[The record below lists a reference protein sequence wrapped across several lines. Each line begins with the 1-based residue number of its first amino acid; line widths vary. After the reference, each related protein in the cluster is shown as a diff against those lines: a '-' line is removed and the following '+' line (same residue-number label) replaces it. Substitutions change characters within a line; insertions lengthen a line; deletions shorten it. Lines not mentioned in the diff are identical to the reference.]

1 MCRWRR
7 RRRRPRRPRRVRQRH
22 CRRLLRPAPPR
33 LWPRRPVDWRPAQR
47 VRAAR
52 GPARALS
59 KSGRYVPVAGDQYPV
74 PLASLRSVANDP
86 PSVAPANFQVSQSCG
101 RQTAAV
107 RAAFAGSCSASHRS
121 LVTVNEATGTDPT
134 ASAQA
139 CGPPSSATRSSAAR
153 ADRVSFHSRA
163 GRITFPSSSR
173 QIIPCCCPPTAIAAT
188 SSRPPAARAAS
199 CSAIHQTCGS
209 TSVPG
214 GCDDRPSRINAP
226 DSASRMMT
234 LHVWVDES
242 IPATRVMR
250 PPARSVHAGWV
261 DHWASGFEYPASS
274 CTCASIQ
281 PCARRYMAAVRVHVW
296 VNQG

>member
-1 MCRWRR
+1 METTTS
-7 RRRRPRRPRRVRQRH
+7 PTSAPTPSAAAA
-22 CRRLLRPAPPR
+22 LSPAPAPSTAPLVASPAGR
-33 LWPRRPVDWRPAQR
+33 LAASTTGTRGSWPNAS
-47 VRAAR
+47 
-52 GPARALS
+52 LS

-107 RAAFAGSCSASHRS
+107 RAAFAGSSSASHRKFGDS
-121 LVTVNEATGTDPT
+121 ERGRYRPRHQPNLPGQLV
-134 ASAQA
+134 
-139 CGPPSSATRSSAAR
+139 TRSSRRELDPKLYSTPRFKLDHRRPHQRADHPVFAAAPRDCSPTSGAGRAR
-153 ADRVSFHSRA
+153 A
-163 GRITFPSSSR
+163 
-173 QIIPCCCPPTAIAAT
+173 
-188 SSRPPAARAAS
+188 S
-199 CSAIHQTCGS
+199 CGDLPTCGS
-209 TSVPG
+209 TPVPG
-214 GCDDRPSRINAP
+214 GCDDRPSRTNSP
-226 DSASRMMT
+226 NSASRMMT

-250 PPARSVHAGWV
+250 PPARSGHAGWV

-274 CTCASIQ
+274 WTCASIQ